1 MAQIRV
7 LHKSNKTIDLTCRCA
22 LHQMLANYS
31 AKAAETRRD
40 LLCSRP
46 LMRLRTSVIARS
58 SRRCGDA
65 GWTCELGAA
74 GKRLINSLFD
84 VSRFMSHVVPRN
96 NGGESQHREA
106 LSGRGCWSISVSA
119 LHAVVMKTLSMR
131 LTPQCLCGL
140 AVVPSNCIRVRCHNW
155 HSPCVFCARH
165 ARCLTSVAMEVAH
178 GNLKYKT

>member
-74 GKRLINSLFD
+74 GKRLINSLFN
-84 VSRFMSHVVPRN
+84 VARFLRYVVPRN
-96 NGGESQHREA
+96 NRGESQHRECA
-106 LSGRGCWSISVSA
+106 FTLRAWIDFSLCVD
-119 LHAVVMKTLSMR
+119 AVVMKAVSMR
-131 LTPQCLCGL
+131 LTSQCLCGL